1 MLQPKRHLCAQIF
14 GKSLLLLLLLLVESR
29 HTLFLILRC
38 TSTGTGVF
46 CPLSRVGASSAQ
58 ELKYKYIS

>member
-1 MLQPKRHLCAQIF
+1 MLQPKRHLCAQFF
-14 GKSLLLLLLLLVESR
+14 GKSLLLLLLVESQ